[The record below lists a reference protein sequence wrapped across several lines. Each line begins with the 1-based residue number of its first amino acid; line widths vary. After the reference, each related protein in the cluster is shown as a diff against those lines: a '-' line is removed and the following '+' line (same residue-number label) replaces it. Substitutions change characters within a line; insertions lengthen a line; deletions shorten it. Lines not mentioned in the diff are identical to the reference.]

1 MRNLTYILGISKG
14 NVWWSTNGL
23 AGYYGPGSKSGSS
36 NGVVFGVSKRL
47 TLTRLTLASSKA
59 KEDIGWLSTHKQNC
73 NDEMRRDE
81 NNKFYKYG
89 LYQPIIQTV
98 LWLMRIGYWLFSTS
112 ISYRNLRSPLSG
124 DCKFHLTLVRTF
136 DQFSLFIGQ
145 FWINDTVSTFGFF
158 GLHEFFY
165 ESRVIFGYFC
175 IILCVCQFS
184 KFLAQRLKLMNLA
197 IIYYDL

>member
-1 MRNLTYILGISKG
+1 MWTGWFLVSVRLILPLFAQGEIRHWMIFPLK
-14 NVWWSTNGL
+14 T
-23 AGYYGPGSKSGSS
+23 K
-36 NGVVFGVSKRL
+36 
-47 TLTRLTLASSKA
+47 
-59 KEDIGWLSTHKQNC
+59 C
-73 NDEMRRDE
+73 MMMRRDE
-81 NNKFYKYG
+81 NYKFCKYG

-165 ESRVIFGYFC
+165 EARVIFGYFC
-175 IILCVCQFS
+175 IILWVCQFS
-184 KFLAQRLKLMNLA
+184 KFLVAQRVW
-197 IIYYDL
+197 